1 METKKDD
8 NTAATAGRGF
18 LVITAAKLWFMVGGA
33 LIAFSLPKILGVEG
47 YGQYTDLNNTMSILS
62 MVMVTGVLQS
72 VAKFVSE
79 RPDHAGGVAKQALKV
94 MLVLGLIVG
103 GGFIICAPWIAEM
116 RHNPELT
123 SAYRAAG
130 VVLFA
135 YALYSVF
142 IGVLNGRKQF
152 LKQAMFD
159 MAFTTLKACL
169 VVGLAVVGLGIM
181 GAFTGFALAAVG
193 IMLAAAWKVWP
204 SLGDGEPQRRL
215 YAFGAQVMLYTL
227 IFNLIFKLDVLM
239 LKPAAIALLGTAE
252 NADSLLGAYGLALQ
266 FSRLPWQATLAITFV
281 IFPLVSEA
289 TFAQDREKTRLYIRQ
304 TLRYSLLIIG
314 IPAAVLTA
322 VPTAFIGLY
331 GAEYQQGVVALIW
344 LAPAYFVFAIFNVV
358 NTILMSSGKATAA
371 LIVGALTVGSAA
383 LMYHFLLGTAS
394 TNVELMA
401 RTGQLTALAFAIG
414 LIAGLAILWRSY
426 GAPLPMPTL
435 LRTLF
440 IAAAVVVLG
449 RFLLPVGQI
458 DAKTADQAGDHHAA
472 ITQVEGTPAAA
483 ATPELKA
490 QTEKALPGQPQGSS
504 KMAKIKALAIACG
517 LGVLYLVLLVV
528 TREFGAEDK
537 ERFLRVIKRKPKT
550 QEG

>member
-1 METKKDD
+1 MEAKKDD

-79 RPDHAGGVAKQALKV
+79 RPEHAGGVAKQALKV

-181 GAFTGFALAAVG
+181 GAFSGFALAAVG

-204 SLGDGEPQRRL
+204 SLGDGEPQKRL

-239 LKPAAIALLGTAE
+239 LKPAAIALLGTPE

-383 LMYHFLLGTAS
+383 LMYQFLLGTAS
-394 TNVELMA
+394 TNLELMA
-401 RTGQLTALAFAIG
+401 RTGQLTAVAFAIG
-414 LIAGLAILWRSY
+414 LIAGIAILWRSY

-435 LRTLF
+435 FRTL
-440 IAAAVVVLG
+440 IVATAVVILG

-458 DAKTADQAGDHHAA
+458 DAKAANPAGDNTAA
-472 ITQVEGTPAAA
+472 VAQIEGAQGTA
-483 ATPELKA
+483 ATPEMKA
-490 QTEKALPGQPQGSS
+490 QTEQNLPGQPQGSS

-517 LGVLYLVLLVV
+517 LGVLYLVLLVI

-550 QEG
+550 QES